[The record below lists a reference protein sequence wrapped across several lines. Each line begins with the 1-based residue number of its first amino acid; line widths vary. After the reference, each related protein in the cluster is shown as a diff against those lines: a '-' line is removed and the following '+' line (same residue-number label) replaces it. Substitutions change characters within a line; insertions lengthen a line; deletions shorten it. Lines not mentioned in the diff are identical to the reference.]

1 MKSLVSFLVLLVGSF
16 EFLLF
21 RPVVGEPQNSLHIVV
36 LLFAG
41 QWLTRKHD
49 QAFE

>member
-1 MKSLVSFLVLLVGSF
+1 MKSLVSFLILLVGLF

-21 RPVVGEPQNSLHIVV
+21 RPVVEGAQNSLHIAV

-49 QAFE
+49 